1 MTNLA
6 KPERVSLDS
15 LSYVGSFD
23 WDQEQWQFNVTQV
36 WKETRGR
43 YYVASDSGCSCPMPF
58 DGMDYTDSKG
68 VYGPYNKTE
77 LKAYFERM
85 LKAER
90 GMRPQSELRQEISSL
105 LAKLK

>member
-6 KPERVSLDS
+6 KPERVLLDS

-23 WDQEQWQFNVTQV
+23 WDQEAWQFNVTQV
-36 WKETRGR
+36 WKESRGR
-43 YYVASDSGCSCPMPF
+43 YYVASDSGCSCPTPF

-85 LKAER
+85 IQAEQ
-90 GMRPQSELRQEISSL
+90 GIRPESELRQEVSKI
-105 LAKLK
+105 LAKLT